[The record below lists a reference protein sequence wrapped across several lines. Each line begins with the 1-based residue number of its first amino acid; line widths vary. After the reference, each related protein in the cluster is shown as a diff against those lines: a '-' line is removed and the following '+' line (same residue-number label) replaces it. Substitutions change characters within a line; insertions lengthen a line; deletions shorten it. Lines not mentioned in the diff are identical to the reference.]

1 MAKVAKY
8 GKLALLGRGGRRFK
22 SCHPDHRQAQG
33 ETVLGPVQ
41 PRKSPVALAGV
52 AGITAGLILP
62 TQARPLALLWP
73 VIVLV
78 AVALPTRQRCGSGS
92 RAALAMLVGLGP
104 TLVIL
109 GATHDVLGIT
119 VPVPVSAIVAQLLW
133 TVSSLSIGCDV
144 ARRITDRSS
153 AIDVWSRIG
162 AVGAVTMLMVTA
174 LGRLLLP
181 RFGPAERLAWML
193 SEEDNAQIVGIAR
206 EVLDDGARGAALAEQ
221 FGTGFITLPLM
232 IVRLAG
238 GPIVGEGDI
247 RLQAITLFVISTM
260 VAAVIAGLAMAL
272 LSALPHHVHP
282 GQVTRSGAH
291 RMWPVSV
298 VIGTSSA
305 AIASLIGF
313 SLLLVLPM
321 RTGFLTFV
329 WGLALVLLA
338 ASLAAITPRDASSG
352 ARVMLIV
359 HLLATI
365 LLLLSS
371 WPFIAPALAPVLLIP
386 LLWIDW
392 GRALQRAKAHPR
404 RSLVLAAVL
413 LGSLASSTIWF
424 LRWGP
429 AAEVL
434 SYGTGILTVGGSGI
448 YADALLPRV
457 VVLTL
462 AFFIPTILLGSA
474 AGTRA
479 TQLLAIVG
487 PVVGAGLLYLAL
499 RAAAALLTDGELGY
513 SGVKL
518 FYGLITLGLV
528 LGLTALVS
536 QAARFGLPAVLA
548 TLLLIG
554 TVHQMSPTANLHTEW
569 RTSTLLSG
577 ALHAE
582 AAVDAIRSSTDLP
595 IRCLPSPGTVVT
607 DRTRWAAYFCARW
620 MEDAFNPG
628 RFDGRRFELLA
639 ADGPTFEQTIET
651 IVAENQSEYLFAYRM
666 TMGRGWFGWDGSAD

>member
-1 MAKVAKY
+1 M
-8 GKLALLGRGGRRFK
+8 F
-22 SCHPDHRQAQG
+22 
-33 ETVLGPVQ
+33 GPVQ
-41 PRKSPVALAGV
+41 PWKNPAALAVV
-52 AGITAGLILP
+52 AGLTGGLSLP
-62 TQARPLALLWP
+62 AQERPLALLWP
-73 VIVLV
+73 VIVLI
-78 AVALPTRQRCGSGS
+78 AVALPTRQRCTSGS

-109 GATHDVLGIT
+109 GATHDVLGVS

-133 TVSSLSIGCDV
+133 TVSSLSIGCAV
-144 ARRITDRSS
+144 ARRITDRSG
-153 AIDVWSRIG
+153 AIDVCSRIG

-206 EVLDDGARGAALAEQ
+206 EMLADGARGADLAEQ
-221 FGTGFITLPLM
+221 YGTGFITLPLTL
-232 IVRLAG
+232 VRLAG
-238 GPIVGEGDI
+238 GPIAGEADI

-260 VAAVIAGLAMAL
+260 VATVIAGLAMAL

-282 GQVTRSGAH
+282 GRAVTRSGAH
-291 RMWPVSV
+291 PTWSVSV
-298 VIGTSSA
+298 VIGASSA

-338 ASLAAITPRDASSG
+338 ASLAACTPRQASWG

-359 HLLATI
+359 HLVATT

-392 GRALQRAKAHPR
+392 GHALQRAKAHPR

-413 LGSLASSTIWF
+413 LGSLGSSTIWF

-448 YADALLPRV
+448 YADELLPRV
-457 VVLTL
+457 VVVTL
-462 AFFIPTILLGSA
+462 ILLIPTILLGSA
-474 AGTRA
+474 VETRA

-536 QAARFGLPAVLA
+536 QSARAGLPAALV

-554 TVHQMSPTANLHTEW
+554 TVHQISPTASLHTEW
-569 RTSTLLSG
+569 RTSTLRPG

-582 AAVDAIRSSTDLP
+582 AAINAIRSSTDLP
-595 IRCLPSPGTVVT
+595 IRCLPSPGTAVT

-628 RFDGRRFELLA
+628 RFDGRRFELLV
-639 ADGPTFEQTIET
+639 ADGPTFEPTTERI
-651 IVAENQSEYLFAYRM
+651 ISENQSEYLFAYRM
-666 TMGRGWFGWDGSAD
+666 TMGRGWFGWGGSAD

>member
-1 MAKVAKY
+1 M
-8 GKLALLGRGGRRFK
+8 F
-22 SCHPDHRQAQG
+22 
-33 ETVLGPVQ
+33 GPVQ
-41 PRKSPVALAGV
+41 PWKSPAALAV
-52 AGITAGLILP
+52 AAGLAGGLVLP
-62 TQARPLALLWP
+62 AQERPLALLWP
-73 VIVLV
+73 VIVLI
-78 AVALPTRQRCGSGS
+78 AVALPTRHRCGSWS
-92 RAALAMLVGLGP
+92 RTALAMLVGLGP

-119 VPVPVSAIVAQLLW
+119 VPVSVSAVVTQLLW
-133 TVSSLSIGCDV
+133 TVSSLPIGCAV
-144 ARRITDRSS
+144 ALRITDRPS

-162 AVGAVTMLMVTA
+162 AVGAVTVLMVTA

-181 RFGPAERLAWML
+181 PFGPAERLAWML

-206 EVLDDGARGAALAEQ
+206 EILSDGARGAVLAEQ
-221 FGTGFITLPLM
+221 YGTGFITLPLT

-238 GPIVGEGDI
+238 GPIAGEADI
-247 RLQAITLFVISTM
+247 RLQAITLFVLSTM
-260 VAAVIAGLAMAL
+260 VAAVVAGLAMAL
-272 LSALPHHVHP
+272 LAALPHHVHR
-282 GQVTRSGAH
+282 GRAVTRSGAH
-291 RMWPVSV
+291 RTWPISV
-298 VIGTSSA
+298 AIGMSSA

-338 ASLAAITPRDASSG
+338 ASLAAITPRDASRG
-352 ARVMLIV
+352 ARAMLIV
-359 HLLATI
+359 HLVATV
-365 LLLLSS
+365 LMLLSS

-392 GRALQRAKAHPR
+392 GRARLAAKARPR
-404 RSLVLAAVL
+404 RTLVLATAGTGALGL
-413 LGSLASSTIWF
+413 LTIWF

-434 SYGTGILTVGGSGI
+434 SYGTDVLTVGGSGI
-448 YADALLPRV
+448 FADELLPRV
-457 VVLTL
+457 VVLTFAIL
-462 AFFIPTILLGSA
+462 IPAVLLGSA

-536 QAARFGLPAVLA
+536 QSARVGLPAALA

-554 TVHQMSPTANLHTEW
+554 AVHQISPTASLHVEW
-569 RTSTLLSG
+569 RTSTLRSG

-595 IRCLPSPGTVVT
+595 IRCLPSPGTAVT
-607 DRTRWAAYFCARW
+607 ERTRWAAYFCARW
-620 MEDAFNPG
+620 MEDAFNTG

-639 ADGPTFEQTIET
+639 ADGPTFERTVEK

>member
-1 MAKVAKY
+1 M
-8 GKLALLGRGGRRFK
+8 F
-22 SCHPDHRQAQG
+22 
-33 ETVLGPVQ
+33 GPVQ
-41 PRKSPVALAGV
+41 SLKNPTALAVV
-52 AGITAGLILP
+52 AGLTGGLILP
-62 TQARPLALLWP
+62 AQGRPLALLWP
-73 VIVLV
+73 IIVLI
-78 AVALPTRQRCGSGS
+78 AVALPTRQRCSSGP

-119 VPVPVSAIVAQLLW
+119 VPVPVSAIVTQLLW
-133 TVSSLSIGCDV
+133 TVSSLSIGSAV
-144 ARRITDRSS
+144 ALRITDRPS

-206 EVLDDGARGAALAEQ
+206 EMLADGARGAALAEQ
-221 FGTGFITLPLM
+221 YGTGFITLPLT

-238 GPIVGEGDI
+238 GPIAGEADI

-260 VAAVIAGLAMAL
+260 VAA
-272 LSALPHHVHP
+272 LPHHVHP
-282 GQVTRSGAH
+282 GRAVTRSGAH
-291 RMWPVSV
+291 RTWPVSV

-338 ASLAAITPRDASSG
+338 ASLAAITPRDASWG
-352 ARVMLIV
+352 ARVMFIV
-359 HLLATI
+359 HLLATV

-392 GRALQRAKAHPR
+392 GRALRRAKAHPR

-413 LGSLASSTIWF
+413 LGSLGTSTIWF

-448 YADALLPRV
+448 YADELLPRV

-462 AFFIPTILLGSA
+462 ALLIPTILLGSA
-474 AGTRA
+474 AETRA

-487 PVVGAGLLYLAL
+487 PIVGAGLLYLAL
-499 RAAAALLTDGELGY
+499 RVSAALLTDGELGY

-536 QAARFGLPAVLA
+536 QSARAGLPAALA

-554 TVHQMSPTANLHTEW
+554 TVHQMSPTASLHAEW
-569 RTSTLLSG
+569 RTSTLRPG
-577 ALHAE
+577 ARHAE

-595 IRCLPSPGTVVT
+595 IRCLPSPGTAVT
-607 DRTRWAAYFCARW
+607 ERTRLAAYFCARW

-639 ADGPTFEQTIET
+639 ADGPTFERTIER
-651 IVAENQSEYLFAYRM
+651 IVEENQSEYLFAYRM
-666 TMGRGWFGWDGSAD
+666 TMGRGWFGWDGSAG